1 MRDRANINIENRQ
14 KLPHISVEQTPILI
28 SDIQQRNKLS
38 TIKKLTEKSH
48 WPFKIKALTHNKIY
62 FILSQ
67 YAYAIQIY
75 TRHLIHIFFRNL
87 YKHFFYIYNKK
98 LVNFTKYY

>member
-38 TIKKLTEKSH
+38 TIKKVPKNSH
-48 WPFKIKALTHNKIY
+48 WPLKLYALTHNQIY
-62 FILSQ
+62 LILSQ
-67 YAYAIQIY
+67 YAYAIQI
-75 TRHLIHIFFRNL
+75 
-87 YKHFFYIYNKK
+87 
-98 LVNFTKYY
+98 

>member
-1 MRDRANINIENRQ
+1 MRDRANINLENRQ

-38 TIKKLTEKSH
+38 TIKKVQKNSH
-48 WPFKIKALTHNKIY
+48 WPFKLYALTHNQIY
-62 FILSQ
+62 LILSQ

-75 TRHLIHIFFRNL
+75 TRHLIHIFLEIFISI
-87 YKHFFYIYNKK
+87 FFI
-98 LVNFTKYY
+98 FITKN

>member
-14 KLPHISVEQTPILI
+14 KLPHISIEQTPILI

-38 TIKKLTEKSH
+38 TIKKVPKNSH
-48 WPFKIKALTHNKIY
+48 WPFKLYALTHNQIY
-62 FILSQ
+62 LILSQ

-75 TRHLIHIFFRNL
+75 TRHLIHIFLEIFISI
-87 YKHFFYIYNKK
+87 FFI
-98 LVNFTKYY
+98 FITKN

>member
-38 TIKKLTEKSH
+38 TIKKVPKNSH
-48 WPFKIKALTHNKIY
+48 WPFKLYALTHNQIY
-62 FILSQ
+62 LILSQ

-75 TRHLIHIFFRNL
+75 TRHLIHIFLEIFISI
-87 YKHFFYIYNKK
+87 FFI
-98 LVNFTKYY
+98 FITKN